1 MFTKNFNKTGG
12 YARGINLQ
20 SEEAITLAT
29 SDSATFEPASLYIG
43 TGGDL
48 KVVDSSGNTTI
59 FANVPGGTIL
69 PVLVTQVFA
78 TGTTASDLIS
88 LR

>member
-1 MFTKNFNKTGG
+1 MFTKNFNNSGG

-20 SEEAITLAT
+20 AEEAITLAT
-29 SDSATFEPASLYIG
+29 SDSATFEPASLFIG

-48 KVVDSSGNTTI
+48 KVVDASGNTTTFTNI
-59 FANVPGGTIL
+59 SDGAIL
-69 PVLVTQVFA
+69 PVLVTKVFA
-78 TGTTASDLIS
+78 TDTTASGLIT